1 MNKGLSCYL
10 DLVRFSA
17 AVAVFFSHLLLN
29 FGCYDQDGI
38 ACNFIGLEYPQH
50 AGHSAVVLFFVL
62 SGYVITYVASERERN
77 FRDYAL
83 SRCARIHSV
92 AIPTLF
98 LVALVDISFVVSGY
112 DAALPYQYRSLWIYV
127 PLAMTFTTDHWFL
140 AENGLT
146 HGGWWALSYE
156 VWYYILFAAAFY
168 PSGWK
173 RWVLVIVIGAL
184 MGPKLLALLPCW
196 LFGSFVYRM
205 HHRGA
210 EMSAHRARTVLLV
223 TSLVICLAILL
234 DALHGVDLWANAVSD
249 GWLSRHMRFSQWF
262 VGDTLLAGVFAINIF
277 AAKFARLEFGI
288 FGKPIKFVAAFT
300 FIFYLAHGLFITIA
314 IRYFALGMLSTTLA
328 AFIGCFLLGL
338 ITERQ
343 KERLHRLLERILD
356 RISSELRRA
365 LVPAVPK

>member
-1 MNKGLSCYL
+1 
-10 DLVRFSA
+10 
-17 AVAVFFSHLLLN
+17 
-29 FGCYDQDGI
+29 
-38 ACNFIGLEYPQH
+38 
-50 AGHSAVVLFFVL
+50 
-62 SGYVITYVASERERN
+62 
-77 FRDYAL
+77 
-83 SRCARIHSV
+83 
-92 AIPTLF
+92 
-98 LVALVDISFVVSGY
+98 
-112 DAALPYQYRSLWIYV
+112 
-127 PLAMTFTTDHWFL
+127 
-140 AENGLT
+140 
-146 HGGWWALSYE
+146 
-156 VWYYILFAAAFY
+156 
-168 PSGWK
+168 
-173 RWVLVIVIGAL
+173 VIVIGAL
-184 MGPKLLALLPCW
+184 MGPKLLVLLPCW

-205 HHRGA
+205 HHRSG
-210 EMSAHRARTVLLV
+210 EMMSAHCARTVLLV
-223 TSLVICLAILL
+223 TSLVICLVILL
-234 DALHGVDLWANAVSD
+234 DALHGVDRWANAFSD
-249 GWLSRHMRFSQWF
+249 DWLIRHMRFSHWF